1 MCTIT
6 EPREQT
12 IVESQTP
19 PTMVE
24 TATASQATSNK
35 KTFQSLSSDL
45 KSCVIE
51 HITRPS
57 DLKNVCLV
65 SKELHE
71 IAVRFLYHDVSL
83 DLGSVNDNF
92 MPALLNPRNIGLKH
106 IRQIRLYL
114 ANKTDRCNQEQQAT
128 FATRMLLEFLPE
140 NILEEFRCGFTE
152 T

>member
-1 MCTIT
+1 M
-6 EPREQT
+6 
-12 IVESQTP
+12 VESKAP
-19 PTMVE
+19 PTMVATATT
-24 TATASQATSNK
+24 TATAGHVTSDK

-51 HITRPS
+51 HIARPS
-57 DLKNVCLV
+57 DLKNICLV